1 MAIDLKKPLAF
12 LEKFS
17 RSLPREKTVFGLNMG
32 FSSVKMVKLRLTNTA
47 VELLGFA
54 IEQNSG
60 DMEETLK
67 KLIAAHAMKSANIS
81 LSGQQAIIRYVDFP
95 KMNSAELKQALKFE
109 AQKHLPFPVQDVSLD
124 GCILR
129 NDLPDNKMRVLLAAV
144 KRDLLDQR
152 LKVLRQAGI
161 DPAIVEIDS
170 ISLVNAFNF
179 NYGQE
184 ETVKA
189 KTVALL
195 NVGSATSNLNIL
207 EAGMPALSRDIS
219 IGGNHLTQKIADS
232 LNIDFKAAEKTKLDP
247 GQSQDKKASAAAEA
261 VIGKLAQEVRASC
274 DYYESRSSSSVE
286 RVFVSGGAS
295 LFAGM
300 DEALKGFLGLPVE
313 AWDPLC
319 NVSVA
324 AGIQKNEVAPVA
336 GQLAVAVGLA
346 LRG

>member
-1 MAIDLKKPLAF
+1 MKIDLTKQLAF

-17 RSLPREKTVFGLNMG
+17 KSLPREKTVFGLNLG
-32 FSSVKMVKLRLTNTA
+32 FSSVKMIKLRMTNNAT
-47 VELLGFA
+47 ELLA
-54 IEQNSG
+54 YAVEQNSA
-60 DMEETLK
+60 DMEETLR
-67 KLIAAHAMKSANIS
+67 KLISAHGIKSANVS
-81 LSGQQAIIRYVDFP
+81 LSGQQAIIRYIDFP
-95 KMNSAELKQALKFE
+95 KMRSEELKQALKFE
-109 AQKHLPFPVQDVSLD
+109 AQKHLPFPIQDVSID

-129 NDLPDNKMRVLLAAV
+129 DDLPDGKMKVLLAAV
-144 KRDLLDQR
+144 KKDLLEQR
-152 LKVLRQAGI
+152 LKVLRQAGL
-161 DPAIVEIDS
+161 DASIVEIDS

-207 EAGMPALSRDIS
+207 ESGLPALSRDIP
-219 IGGNHLTQKIADS
+219 IGGNHLTQKIADA
-232 LNIDFKAAEKTKLDP
+232 LNLDFKSAEKAKT
-247 GQSQDKKASAAAEA
+247 GQAAQNEKAASAAEA

-274 DYYESRSSSSVE
+274 DYYESRSVSSVE

-295 LFAGM
+295 LFGGM
-300 DEALKGFLGLPVE
+300 GESLKSFLGLPVE
-313 AWDPLC
+313 IWDPLR
-319 NVSVA
+319 SVTMG
-324 AGIQKNEVAPVA
+324 AGVDKTKIAPVS